1 MVDLGGFANQ
11 AAPVARDLNRAGA
24 DVSRMIQALG
34 PFAAASR
41 PAVDSL
47 GEATKVGRPVLVQA
61 RPLVKDLR
69 GLAANAR
76 PLSPDLDRVTKSV
89 DETGGIE
96 RLMDVLYFSM
106 LASNGYD
113 GLGHYLRAGL
123 IANLCTSVQPRAQRR
138 PAAPSS
144 TARPRAHR
152 PPSATTWRPRLANGG
167 NAPKADTKGS
177 VPPQGDIVG
186 GLLGPGQTPEAK
198 RNAERI
204 RKRAEEGSPA
214 LQGNEEPML
223 DYLLGSDR

>member
-1 MVDLGGFANQ
+1 
-11 AAPVARDLNRAGA
+11 
-24 DVSRMIQALG
+24 MIEALG

-47 GEATKVGRPVLVQA
+47 GETAKVGRPILVQA

-69 GLAANAR
+69 GLASNAR
-76 PLSPDLDRVTKSV
+76 PLSLDLDRVTKSV

-96 RLMDVLYFSM
+96 RLMDVIYYSM

-123 IANLCTSVQPRAQRR
+123 IANLCTQYSLELSAACSAKFNREAEGASASQ
-138 PAAPSS
+138 PAAADSPD
-144 TARPRAHR
+144 T
-152 PPSATTWRPRLANGG
+152 GG
-167 NAPKADTKGS
+167 EKPASDDKGS
-177 VPPQGDIVG
+177 VPPQGGIVG
-186 GLLGPGQTPEAK
+186 SLLGPGQTPEAK
-198 RNAERI
+198 RNAEGI
-204 RKRAEEGSPA
+204 RKRADEGSPA